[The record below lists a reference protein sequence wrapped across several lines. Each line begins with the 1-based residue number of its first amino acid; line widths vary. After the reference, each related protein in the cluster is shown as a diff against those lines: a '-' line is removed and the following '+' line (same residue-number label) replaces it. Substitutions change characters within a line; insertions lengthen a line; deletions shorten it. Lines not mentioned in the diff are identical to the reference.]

1 MMTFPAPCAPLLAH
15 LSPPAETRTM
25 QNSSGRGRGSR
36 GGQRGG
42 GRGGRGGGNNFR
54 RGNRGGGGNGNN
66 GPNKVRRFLQPTTG
80 L

>member
-1 MMTFPAPCAPLLAH
+1 
-15 LSPPAETRTM
+15 M

-66 GPNKVRRFLQPTTG
+66 GPNKRPRYEAGEGTGSPTSYFSESMLQDPWAY
-80 L
+80 LS